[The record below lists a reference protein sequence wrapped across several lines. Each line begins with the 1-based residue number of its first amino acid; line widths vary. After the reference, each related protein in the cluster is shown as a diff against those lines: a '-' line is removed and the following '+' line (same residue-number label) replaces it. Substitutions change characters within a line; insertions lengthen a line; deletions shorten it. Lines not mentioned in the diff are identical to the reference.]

1 MIRKHFRLKRIA
13 IALAFAA
20 VAVPATA
27 SATPYVS
34 NSDRGIPQV
43 QSSSYLSTQVSPYE
57 LGPGQATRVLPGSMT
72 LSHEISAQ
80 KLSAPSSNGFD
91 WSGPIIGVS
100 VAFAAALV
108 LLTALNFRRNR
119 DRTGLARA

>member
-13 IALAFAA
+13 IGLAFAA

-57 LGPGQATRVLPGSMT
+57 LGTGQATRVLPGSMT
-72 LSHEISAQ
+72 LSHEVVRSQ
-80 KLSAPSSNGFD
+80 KPVAASSNGFD
-91 WSGPIIGVS
+91 WSGPIIGAS

-119 DRTGLARA
+119 DRLARA